1 MLHVPRII
9 RRTAITIALFLFTT
23 LCWAQKDTGNIVR
36 TVRDQ
41 SRALI
46 PNATVTVE
54 DVNRGTTF
62 QTSTKAREYVA
73 GPLKIGRYRVIVEKQ
88 GFKKTPIGPVELNLQ
103 ERPSVD
109 VTLHVGAIS
118 EQVVVTSQGPQL
130 ETENSD
136 LGQVVTSQRIL
147 SLPLNGRNYAQLA
160 QLSAGVA
167 PARVASFYPAPNT
180 TLGGHNLLT
189 ETDHGLDLAPG
200 ESGCPID
207 NNNENCAWGLPAV
220 GS

>member
-9 RRTAITIALFLFTT
+9 RLTAITIALFLFTT

-41 SRALI
+41 SRALV

-62 QTSTKAREYVA
+62 QTSTKASGEYVA

-88 GFKKTPIGPVELNLQ
+88 GSKKTSIGSVELNLQ

-118 EQVVVTSQGPQL
+118 EQVVVTSQGPQGPNPSAL
-130 ETENSD
+130 
-136 LGQVVTSQRIL
+136 
-147 SLPLNGRNYAQLA
+147 LPLHH
-160 QLSAGVA
+160 S
-167 PARVASFYPAPNT
+167 PPCSFCHLRSERSLK
-180 TLGGHNLLT
+180 TL
-189 ETDHGLDLAPG
+189 
-200 ESGCPID
+200 
-207 NNNENCAWGLPAV
+207 
-220 GS
+220 